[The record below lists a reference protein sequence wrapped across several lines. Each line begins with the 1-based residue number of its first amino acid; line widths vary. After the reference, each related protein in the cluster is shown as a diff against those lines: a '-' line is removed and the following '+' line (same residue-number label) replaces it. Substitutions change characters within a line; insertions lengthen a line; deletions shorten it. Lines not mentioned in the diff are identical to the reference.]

1 MEVVMKSICTLS
13 TLGALLLTGLVAR
26 AQTPQFPSPT
36 FEWHAELV
44 ALDEAARS
52 VTLKAPSWGE
62 KAPTEFGRLKADERV
77 SLRWSG
83 SDQYANSI
91 SGVLRPG
98 DVQADGERFTFPAT
112 FVSWDTARW
121 HVTFKVQIPQ
131 TQIANLKSMKPGE
144 WVTAISPHGVSS
156 RTTPVTTIRPYV
168 WSPSAT
174 TSK

>member
-1 MEVVMKSICTLS
+1 MKSIFTLTTLS
-13 TLGALLLTGLVAR
+13 ALLLTGWVAQ

-83 SDQYANSI
+83 YDQYANSI
-91 SGVLRPG
+91 SGVLRPAE
-98 DVQADGERFTFPAT
+98 VQAEGERFMFPAT
-112 FVSWDTARW
+112 FVSWDAARW
-121 HVTFKVQIPQ
+121 YVTFKVQIPE
-131 TQIANLKSMKPGE
+131 TQIANLKSLKPGE
-144 WVTAISPHGVSS
+144 WVTAISPHGASS
-156 RTTPVTTIRPYV
+156 KTTPVTMMRPYV
-168 WSPSAT
+168 WSSSAVT
-174 TSK
+174 MK